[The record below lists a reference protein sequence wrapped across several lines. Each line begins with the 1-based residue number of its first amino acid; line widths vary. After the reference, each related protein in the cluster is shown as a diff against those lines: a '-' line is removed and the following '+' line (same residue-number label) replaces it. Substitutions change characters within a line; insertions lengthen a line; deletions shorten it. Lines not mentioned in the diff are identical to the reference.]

1 MPISARKLGPGTL
14 TLGAGA
20 IAPSAQLRACKV
32 TPAESVE
39 AGEKIKTL
47 THETLEAADTVT
59 IDYTMSGT
67 FLQDDPGAASIVDYT
82 WDNAGEEVA
91 FVFSP
96 HTAAGREV
104 NGTVRIVPLIVGG
117 DDPDAYMESD
127 FTWVCTGADP
137 TLT

>member
-1 MPISARKLGPGTL
+1 MAISARKLGPGTL

-20 IAPSAQLRACKV
+20 IAPSAQLTACKV

-39 AGEKIKTL
+39 AGERIKTL
-47 THETLEAADTVT
+47 THETLDAADTVT

-82 WDNAGEEVA
+82 WDHAGEDIA

-96 HTAAGREV
+96 NTAAGREV
-104 NGTVRIVPLIVGG
+104 NGTVRIVPLTIGG
-117 DDPDAYMESD
+117 DDVDGYMTSD
-127 FTWVCTGADP
+127 FTWACTGADP